1 MPGPLSRLKPLLQ
14 GAVRHRRVGVPALRG
29 GSRIGAMKLWSLLGN
44 SQKLDGGAMFGNAPR
59 ALWEKW
65 SPPDAQNRIEL
76 ACRALLAQ
84 PLNGK
89 TVLFETGIGAFFEP
103 RLRERYGVQEDRHV
117 LLDSLAAAG
126 FRHEDIDVVVLSH
139 LHFDH
144 AGGLLA
150 PWREGAAPELLF
162 PNATY
167 VVGAEHWHRALQPH
181 PRDRAS
187 FIPELQPLLEAS
199 GRLELVAGEHSE
211 ALGESVRFVF
221 SDGHTPGLMLAEIVG
236 PDGAE
241 GRTHGGVVFCAD
253 LIPGRPWVH
262 VPITMGYDR
271 NAELLIDE
279 KRAFLED
286 KLARDVRLF
295 FTHDPGCALAQ
306 VTRDGKGRFG
316 TAHELAE
323 LHAHPLAA

>member
-1 MPGPLSRLKPLLQ
+1 
-14 GAVRHRRVGVPALRG
+14 
-29 GSRIGAMKLWSLLGN
+29 MKLWSILGN

-59 ALWEKW
+59 AVWAKW
-65 SPPDAQNRIEL
+65 LPPDEHNRVPL
-76 ACRALLAQ
+76 ACRALLAS

-89 TVLFETGIGAFFEP
+89 TVLFETGIGAFFDP
-103 RLRERYGVQEDRHV
+103 RMRERYGVVEDRHV

-126 FRHEDIDVVVLSH
+126 FAHEDIDVVVLSH

-162 PNATY
+162 PNATF
-167 VVGAEHWHRALQPH
+167 VVSAACWDRARNPH
-181 PRDRAS
+181 SRDRAS
-187 FIPELQPLLEAS
+187 FIPELPALLEAS
-199 GRLELVAGEHSE
+199 GRLEIVDSTHSR
-211 ALGESVRFVF
+211 ALGNTVRFHF

-236 PDGAE
+236 SKPAGSAHAHGDE
-241 GRTHGGVVFCAD
+241 HGGVVFCAD

-271 NAELLIDE
+271 NPELLIDE
-279 KRAFLED
+279 KREFLED
-286 KLARDVRLF
+286 KLARNVHLF

-306 VTRDGKGRFG
+306 VVRDDKGRFS
-316 TAHELAE
+316 TAHEMPALQAR
-323 LHAHPLAA
+323 PLAA